1 MALLVYCA
9 LLVVVF
15 FTTTVA
21 DLFSSNV
28 NSSESLITIAHDIK
42 NWTVVTI
49 NSSKIVITSTIK
61 FVDLQGVTIDGQG
74 GVISCRNSA
83 DSGLAFVNVDQLILS
98 NVTIMNCGTWAGG
111 MKLNTTLGRSAIL
124 IAGCTGVTVTHIHV
138 RSSMG
143 SGLLLLDAIG
153 NVTIKHSMFS
163 HNVVNASHYA
173 CAGLHLEL
181 SQVAN
186 SSYHI
191 EQCVFANNSV
201 LSEAEATE
209 CREGGGNPKY
219 GNEIESSGGLVI
231 FLRKNSTKNKIIVCN
246 SAFRSNTAPGLGIIM
261 DGSIF
266 KNTIKVAN
274 TSFSD
279 NQCEKC
285 SGGGASIVWQTS
297 RKQ

>member
-1 MALLVYCA
+1 MALLVYCT

-21 DLFSSNV
+21 DLFRSNV

-98 NVTIMNCGTWAGG
+98 DVTIMNCGTWAGG

-124 IAGCTGVTVTHIHV
+124 IAGCTGVVVTHISV
-138 RSSMG
+138 IGIMG
-143 SGLLLLDAIG
+143 TSLLLLDATG
-153 NVTIKHSMFS
+153 NVTIKHSIFS
-163 HNVVNASHYA
+163 HNVVNTNRYA

-181 SQVAN
+181 LQVDN
-186 SSYHI
+186 SSYYI
-191 EQCVFANNSV
+191 EQCVFANNSAF
-201 LSEAEATE
+201 SEAEVTE
-209 CREGGGNPKY
+209 CREGCGNPKY
-219 GNEIESSGGLVI
+219 GMRLKAVEGLPSFYARILPGTKFLFVIQLSDLILHLDLES
-231 FLRKNSTKNKIIVCN
+231 
-246 SAFRSNTAPGLGIIM
+246 
-261 DGSIF
+261 
-266 KNTIKVAN
+266 
-274 TSFSD
+274 
-279 NQCEKC
+279 
-285 SGGGASIVWQTS
+285 
-297 RKQ
+297 